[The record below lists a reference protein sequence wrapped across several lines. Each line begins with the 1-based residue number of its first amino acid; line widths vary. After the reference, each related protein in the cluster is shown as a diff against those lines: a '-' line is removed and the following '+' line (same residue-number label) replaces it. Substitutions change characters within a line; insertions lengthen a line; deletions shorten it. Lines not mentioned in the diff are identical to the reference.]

1 MIRLTEGE
9 WAILEVLWSGERFP
23 LGEIVSAL
31 RPKMNWRRNTV
42 HTYLTRM
49 ESKGLVK
56 IHRETEPHQY
66 AAAVSREAC
75 AQQERKQLLDKV
87 YNGAAGELIAA
98 FLKES
103 HMTQAERDRLRKLLD
118 EMEVGYGK
126 YMELFASDLVGLSDR
141 ALTAGGEAA
150 AAEQT
155 VSALAVRCMGGAGGA
170 IDGACVYLWKGYFS
184 AAPPLGGNGETD
196 GGAGVVLGLYCFL

>member
-66 AAAVSREAC
+66 AAPLYTLSSSCFRSCWAHASR
-75 AQQERKQLLDKV
+75 
-87 YNGAAGELIAA
+87 
-98 FLKES
+98 
-103 HMTQAERDRLRKLLD
+103 
-118 EMEVGYGK
+118 
-126 YMELFASDLVGLSDR
+126 
-141 ALTAGGEAA
+141 LTAAA
-150 AAEQT
+150 
-155 VSALAVRCMGGAGGA
+155 
-170 IDGACVYLWKGYFS
+170 Y
-184 AAPPLGGNGETD
+184 
-196 GGAGVVLGLYCFL
+196 

>member
-42 HTYLTRM
+42 HTYL
-49 ESKGLVK
+49 K

-118 EMEVGYGK
+118 EMEV
-126 YMELFASDLVGLSDR
+126 
-141 ALTAGGEAA
+141 
-150 AAEQT
+150 
-155 VSALAVRCMGGAGGA
+155 
-170 IDGACVYLWKGYFS
+170 
-184 AAPPLGGNGETD
+184 
-196 GGAGVVLGLYCFL
+196 

>member
-31 RPKMNWRRNTV
+31 RPKVNWRRNTV

-66 AAAVSREAC
+66 AAAE
-75 AQQERKQLLDKV
+75 V

-118 EMEVGYGK
+118 EMEV
-126 YMELFASDLVGLSDR
+126 
-141 ALTAGGEAA
+141 
-150 AAEQT
+150 
-155 VSALAVRCMGGAGGA
+155 
-170 IDGACVYLWKGYFS
+170 
-184 AAPPLGGNGETD
+184 
-196 GGAGVVLGLYCFL
+196 

>member
-66 AAAVSREAC
+66 AAA
-75 AQQERKQLLDKV
+75 
-87 YNGAAGELIAA
+87 GELVAA

-118 EMEVGYGK
+118 EMEV
-126 YMELFASDLVGLSDR
+126 
-141 ALTAGGEAA
+141 
-150 AAEQT
+150 
-155 VSALAVRCMGGAGGA
+155 
-170 IDGACVYLWKGYFS
+170 
-184 AAPPLGGNGETD
+184 
-196 GGAGVVLGLYCFL
+196 

>member
-9 WAILEVLWSGERFP
+9 WASFRGP
-23 LGEIVSAL
+23 LVRGTLSPGEIVSAL

-98 FLKES
+98 FLKRYRFVVQIVVPSSIPFVFISGNLYPWQKYSLASAGFRMAFPQRPRGHLPCFES
-103 HMTQAERDRLRKLLD
+103 LKPEPRFPALL
-118 EMEVGYGK
+118 
-126 YMELFASDLVGLSDR
+126 SR
-141 ALTAGGEAA
+141 
-150 AAEQT
+150 
-155 VSALAVRCMGGAGGA
+155 
-170 IDGACVYLWKGYFS
+170 I
-184 AAPPLGGNGETD
+184 
-196 GGAGVVLGLYCFL
+196 

>member
-66 AAAVSREAC
+66 AAAVSR
-75 AQQERKQLLDKV
+75 KQLLDKV

-118 EMEVGYGK
+118 EMEV
-126 YMELFASDLVGLSDR
+126 
-141 ALTAGGEAA
+141 
-150 AAEQT
+150 
-155 VSALAVRCMGGAGGA
+155 
-170 IDGACVYLWKGYFS
+170 
-184 AAPPLGGNGETD
+184 
-196 GGAGVVLGLYCFL
+196 

>member
-23 LGEIVSAL
+23 
-31 RPKMNWRRNTV
+31 
-42 HTYLTRM
+42 
-49 ESKGLVK
+49 
-56 IHRETEPHQY
+56 RETEPHQY

-118 EMEVGYGK
+118 EMEV
-126 YMELFASDLVGLSDR
+126 
-141 ALTAGGEAA
+141 
-150 AAEQT
+150 
-155 VSALAVRCMGGAGGA
+155 
-170 IDGACVYLWKGYFS
+170 
-184 AAPPLGGNGETD
+184 
-196 GGAGVVLGLYCFL
+196 

>member
-1 MIRLTEGE
+1 M
-9 WAILEVLWSGERFP
+9 
-23 LGEIVSAL
+23 
-31 RPKMNWRRNTV
+31 

-49 ESKGLVK
+49 ESKGLGK

-118 EMEVGYGK
+118 EMEV
-126 YMELFASDLVGLSDR
+126 
-141 ALTAGGEAA
+141 
-150 AAEQT
+150 
-155 VSALAVRCMGGAGGA
+155 
-170 IDGACVYLWKGYFS
+170 
-184 AAPPLGGNGETD
+184 
-196 GGAGVVLGLYCFL
+196 

>member
-75 AQQERKQLLDKV
+75 APAGAET
-87 YNGAAGELIAA
+87 AAG
-98 FLKES
+98 
-103 HMTQAERDRLRKLLD
+103 
-118 EMEVGYGK
+118 
-126 YMELFASDLVGLSDR
+126 
-141 ALTAGGEAA
+141 
-150 AAEQT
+150 
-155 VSALAVRCMGGAGGA
+155 
-170 IDGACVYLWKGYFS
+170 
-184 AAPPLGGNGETD
+184 
-196 GGAGVVLGLYCFL
+196 